1 MRKILLTILCGII
14 LPTAA
19 IANAQWHELTNNGK
33 AFYIDTASMLQ
44 NGSQYTYWIKSSNSK
59 GYTKLLMVSDC
70 STNLTGVQKSL
81 TYNNGNKLINSK
93 NVSQELSIIVPDSN
107 ASIAYNYVCSAHKAQ
122 EQQLAEQKIQ
132 QQQQEEKN
140 KAMQNLI
147 NTGLGV
153 GLYFLGK

>member
-1 MRKILLTILCGII
+1 MRKVLLIFLCGII
-14 LPTAA
+14 LPTVA

-33 AFYIDTASMLQ
+33 TFYIDTASMLQ
-44 NGSQYTYWIKSSNSK
+44 SGSQYTYWIKSSNSK

-70 STNLTGVQKSL
+70 SNNLTGVQKSL
-81 TYNNGNKLINSK
+81 TYNNADKLINSK
-93 NVSQELSIIVPDSN
+93 DVNKELSIIVPDSS
-107 ASIAYNYVCSAHKAQ
+107 ASVAYNYVCSVHKAQ
-122 EQQLAEQKIQ
+122 EQQLVEQKLQQ
-132 QQQQEEKN
+132 QQQQEKG